1 MAKRQGKSFYQYLDE
16 TMADTP
22 TDLLVLPHF
31 TGAGTPYMDSESRG
45 AIVGLTT
52 ETKLEEIY
60 RAMMEGSTY
69 EMRYNLE
76 RLSEGGLYV
85 KELRATGGG
94 SQSAQWLQIKADI
107 LNIPITSQ
115 GDYRAGGI
123 GCAMLAEKAIG
134 VFSGLEEAAEVFVKQ
149 GKIYEPRQQVQEQYN
164 RNYERYQNLYQAVK
178 MVL

>member
-1 MAKRQGKSFYQYLDE
+1 
-16 TMADTP
+16 
-22 TDLLVLPHF
+22 
-31 TGAGTPYMDSESRG
+31 MDSESRG

-52 ETKLEEIY
+52 ETTLEEIY

-76 RLSEGGLYV
+76 WLSEGGLCV

-107 LNIPITSQ
+107 LNLPITSQ

-123 GCAMLAEKAIG
+123 GCAMLAGKAAG
-134 VFSGLEEAAEVFVKQ
+134 AFASLQEAAEIFVKP
-149 GKIYEPRQQVQEQYN
+149 GRTFEPRQRIHEQYS
-164 RNYERYQNLYQAVK
+164 RNYERYRNLYQAVK